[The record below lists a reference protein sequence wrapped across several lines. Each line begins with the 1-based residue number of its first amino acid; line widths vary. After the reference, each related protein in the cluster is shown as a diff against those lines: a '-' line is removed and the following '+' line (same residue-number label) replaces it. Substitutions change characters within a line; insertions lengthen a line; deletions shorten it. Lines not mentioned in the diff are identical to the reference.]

1 MNVSAQATNKAAAG
15 ERRDRFMAFV
25 ADEQAEAAVT
35 EAARR
40 LLLPFASIHRGNVQ
54 AAIRKLADTRS
65 PKLLL
70 VDLSDS
76 ELPLSDMS
84 ALADVCEPGV
94 TVIAMGER
102 NDVGLFRELIAGGV
116 SDYLVKPITP
126 ELIQNALGKA
136 VDGTA
141 QQSQAT
147 IANKLGRLVAV
158 VGARGGVGA
167 TTVAVN
173 AAWHLSNE
181 VKRRVAL
188 LDLDLQAGTTALY
201 LDVDPSHGL
210 REAIEDP
217 NRIDSLFIERV
228 ATKVNDR
235 LVILSG
241 EEPLDSP
248 VAMDVAGVQ
257 GLINELRQQFHYV
270 VVDLPRAFSPAT
282 HYVLENAS
290 QVVVVTDLTLPAVRE
305 TARIM
310 QLTTSNGA
318 RTGRIV
324 VANKVGEYR
333 AGLVTK
339 EEFVRQTTQAID
351 HEIPFEPKAAAE
363 AVLNGTPVVQTN
375 GVMATSLQDLA
386 DRLSGRPSAA
396 PSSSNRLTK
405 LLRRR

>member
-1 MNVSAQATNKAAAG
+1 MNVSAQASNKVAAG

-40 LLLPFASIHRGNVQ
+40 LLLPFASIHRGDMQ
-54 AAIRKLADTRS
+54 AAIRKLTDARS

-70 VDLSDS
+70 VDLSES
-76 ELPLSDMS
+76 ELPLSDMN

-94 TVIAMGER
+94 TVIAMGQR

-126 ELIQNALGKA
+126 ELIQNALAKA
-136 VDGTA
+136 MDGTT
-141 QQSQAT
+141 QQSHST
-147 IANKLGRLVAV
+147 IASKLGRLVAV
-158 VGARGGVGA
+158 IGARGGVGA

-173 AAWHLSNE
+173 TAWHLSNE

-228 ATKVNDR
+228 ATKVSDR
-235 LVILSG
+235 LVILSS
-241 EEPLDSP
+241 EEPLDAP
-248 VAMDVAGVQ
+248 VAMDVAGVET
-257 GLINELRQQFHYV
+257 LINELRQQFHYV
-270 VVDLPRAFSPAT
+270 VVDLPRSFTPAT
-282 HYVLENAS
+282 HHVLESAS

-305 TARIM
+305 TARIL
-310 QLTTSNGA
+310 QATSGNGA
-318 RTGRIV
+318 RAGRIV

-333 AGLVTK
+333 GGLVTK
-339 EEFVRQTTQAID
+339 EEFVRQTTQGID
-351 HEIPFEPKAAAE
+351 HEIPFDPKGAAE
-363 AVLNGTPVVQTN
+363 AVLNGMPIVQKA
-375 GVMATSLQDLA
+375 GALASSLQDLA
-386 DRLSGRPSAA
+386 DRLSGRPSAP

-405 LLRRR
+405 FLRRK